1 MGGSESFFPAMTFT
15 KTIGGLDP
23 WSMPSDGTPCVSIGA
38 ETKRWERRQYHKALR
53 RELKLSLRNEQVDDN
68 E

>member
-15 KTIGGLDP
+15 RTIGGLDP
-23 WSMPSDGTPCVSIGA
+23 WSMPSDGTPYVSIDA

-53 RELKLSLRNEQVDDN
+53 RELKFSLRDEQADDN

>member
-1 MGGSESFFPAMTFT
+1 MGGSESFLPAMTFT

-23 WSMPSDGTPCVSIGA
+23 WSMPSDGTPYVSIDA

-53 RELKLSLRNEQVDDN
+53 RELKFSLRDEQADDN

>member
-23 WSMPSDGTPCVSIGA
+23 WSMPSDGTPYVSIDA

-53 RELKLSLRNEQVDDN
+53 RELKLSSRDEQADDN

>member
-1 MGGSESFFPAMTFT
+1 MTFT

-23 WSMPSDGTPCVSIGA
+23 WIMPSDGTDDVSIA
-38 ETKRWERRQYHKALR
+38 PEPKRWERRQYHKALR
-53 RELKLSLRNEQVDDN
+53 RELKLSLRDEQADDN

>member
-23 WSMPSDGTPCVSIGA
+23 WSMPSDGTPYVSIDA

-53 RELKLSLRNEQVDDN
+53 RELKFSLRDEQADDN

>member
-1 MGGSESFFPAMTFT
+1 MTFT

-23 WSMPSDGTPCVSIGA
+23 WSMPSDGTDYVSIDVDA
-38 ETKRWERRQYHKALR
+38 ETKRWERRQYHKASR
-53 RELKLSLRNEQVDDN
+53 REAKLSLQHEQDN

>member
-23 WSMPSDGTPCVSIGA
+23 WSMPSDGTDYVSIDA
-38 ETKRWERRQYHKALR
+38 ETKRWERRQYHKASR
-53 RELKLSLRNEQVDDN
+53 REAKLSIQREQDNDN